1 EAALDRCCEV
11 RVQHPVSDE
20 TLYADTVIDPLA
32 AARDRL
38 ASRGL
43 LGRIAREPCLIEL
56 FSGRVGLA
64 DLDVAMARAS
74 MLRRVA
80 GSSARALWV
89 VSPFRPGVVLRA
101 WALVPGVRW
110 GKGVYVG
117 RAPRGPRVIVTSEL
131 EQTRETLLLRL
142 MGRKATLLRAIRDA
156 LELPR
161 EAWERG
167 FVDRLLLRVDRDLAR
182 MVGVSHIPEELML
195 RYQQIIKEEQ
205 DRIVEAEARGRALG
219 EAQGRA
225 LGEAQGRALGEAQ
238 GRALGEA
245 QGRALGEA
253 QGRALGEAIGAV
265 QGEANA
271 LRSVLHARGFI
282 VTPEFER
289 RIAACRDLSTLR
301 GWIVAAVTAPS
312 IERVFAR

>member
-1 EAALDRCCEV
+1 
-11 RVQHPVSDE
+11 
-20 TLYADTVIDPLA
+20 
-32 AARDRL
+32 
-38 ASRGL
+38 
-43 LGRIAREPCLIEL
+43 
-56 FSGRVGLA
+56 
-64 DLDVAMARAS
+64 
-74 MLRRVA
+74 
-80 GSSARALWV
+80 
-89 VSPFRPGVVLRA
+89 
-101 WALVPGVRW
+101 VRW

-253 QGRALGEAIGAV
+253 IGAV